1 MQYFVRA
8 NRTETH
14 ISVVIY
20 GSLDELFK
28 FNLILHIYDPSSLN
42 SKISK
47 MLIVVNYRICQHILC
62 RLVRIEPLILASF
75 TVTYRSYILLPLSRI
90 PPETKMRMRC

>member
-28 FNLILHIYDPSSLN
+28 VNLILHIYDPSSLN

-47 MLIVVNYRICQHILC
+47 MLIVVSYRIGQHILC
-62 RLVRIEPLILASF
+62 RI
-75 TVTYRSYILLPLSRI
+75 
-90 PPETKMRMRC
+90 